1 MRAILWKQK
10 EFLKPLSKIVCTLL
24 WQWGEGPILL
34 IRSAYTFDPYFVK
47 SQSVD
52 THVSISKVNF
62 YRKLLFRLS
71 QWCSHMRLV
80 SAPNFTVI
88 CHYRMILCTIQAIVP
103 WNTMPATLN
112 KSIFKTR
119 SHVLFGLGTI
129 SHSRSLL
136 QYLFLLYYESLEEA
150 GCKIVAEK
158 LPSND
163 NPKKFIFIY
172 IKTFASNQSTY
183 ISI

>member
-1 MRAILWKQK
+1 ML
-10 EFLKPLSKIVCTLL
+10 ESNSLKTEGVCETLVKNCTLL
-24 WQWGEGPILL
+24 WQWMGWGPISPYRIRRYFWPLFCKITISRNSCFNFKSNLL
-34 IRSAYTFDPYFVK
+34 QKIILQAVSVVK
-47 SQSVD
+47 
-52 THVSISKVNF
+52 
-62 YRKLLFRLS
+62 
-71 QWCSHMRLV
+71 W
-80 SAPNFTVI
+80 NFTVI

-103 WNTMPATLN
+103 WNTMPATLY

-150 GCKIVAEK
+150 GCRIVAEK

-163 NPKKFIFIY
+163 NPKKFCLKSEY
-172 IKTFASNQSTY
+172 STH